1 MDLDLDLISWI
12 MMSLGVY
19 ANKQE
24 KQVEKQQIHPSIFAE
39 CLSEHENMRPS
50 DRKTRPIDLAS

>member
-1 MDLDLDLISWI
+1 

-24 KQVEKQQIHPSIFAE
+24 KEVEKQQIHPSIFAE